1 MAEAALDRSGF
12 TSGILARVGNLLP
25 WQKKE
30 TAESSAGDADSG
42 DGDDEGKKGWSFKL
56 PITSLVCIAILIG
69 GLLGRIIDPPAV
81 ETLRVKTFDLYQRL
95 SPRPIGEYPVGI
107 IDIDE
112 KSLAQVGQWPWP
124 RTTIAKLVEQ
134 AHKLGAAVVG
144 FDVVFA
150 EKDRMSPALVAKS
163 LAGLDE
169 KTRRSLESLP
179 SNEVYMAK
187 ILKRSRVVLG
197 QVGVPGELPEGKESS
212 KVRTPVMSVVD
223 QRRPEARQGGPSSA
237 EWQQKWLLRYQN
249 LMGNVVELEN
259 AASGNGLFSVGDEH
273 DGVVRRVPL
282 VYSIGNKVY
291 PALSLEMLRIA
302 FSARTIATKLNDAGM
317 VSVVLQGRN
326 KFEVPTDNHGQIWV
340 HFSEPDVS
348 ESEANEG
355 RLYVSASDIIDGTVD
370 PKKIKGKLL
379 IVGTSAAGLKDIRN
393 TPIYGRLPGVEV
405 HANILENIFAA
416 QKNIMM
422 ALLQRRGLS

>member
-1 MAEAALDRSGF
+1 MA
-12 TSGILARVGNLLP
+12 
-25 WQKKE
+25 KKE
-30 TAESSAGDADSG
+30 TVESSAGDADSG
-42 DGDDEGKKGWSFKL
+42 DGDDESKKGWSFKL

-150 EKDRMSPALVAKS
+150 EQDRMSPALVAKS

-197 QVGVPGELPEGKESS
+197 QVGVPGELPEGKGRQ
-212 KVRTPVMSVVD
+212 KCA
-223 QRRPEARQGGPSSA
+223 RRSC
-237 EWQQKWLLRYQN
+237 
-249 LMGNVVELEN
+249 
-259 AASGNGLFSVGDEH
+259 
-273 DGVVRRVPL
+273 
-282 VYSIGNKVY
+282 
-291 PALSLEMLRIA
+291 LSLINGVR
-302 FSARTIATKLNDAGM
+302 KLAKADHHPPNGSISGCC
-317 VSVVLQGRN
+317 V
-326 KFEVPTDNHGQIWV
+326 
-340 HFSEPDVS
+340 
-348 ESEANEG
+348 
-355 RLYVSASDIIDGTVD
+355 
-370 PKKIKGKLL
+370 IK
-379 IVGTSAAGLKDIRN
+379 T
-393 TPIYGRLPGVEV
+393 
-405 HANILENIFAA
+405 
-416 QKNIMM
+416 
-422 ALLQRRGLS
+422 

>member
-1 MAEAALDRSGF
+1 
-12 TSGILARVGNLLP
+12 
-25 WQKKE
+25 
-30 TAESSAGDADSG
+30 
-42 DGDDEGKKGWSFKL
+42 
-56 PITSLVCIAILIG
+56 
-69 GLLGRIIDPPAV
+69 
-81 ETLRVKTFDLYQRL
+81 
-95 SPRPIGEYPVGI
+95 
-107 IDIDE
+107 
-112 KSLAQVGQWPWP
+112 
-124 RTTIAKLVEQ
+124 
-134 AHKLGAAVVG
+134 
-144 FDVVFA
+144 
-150 EKDRMSPALVAKS
+150 
-163 LAGLDE
+163 
-169 KTRRSLESLP
+169 
-179 SNEVYMAK
+179 
-187 ILKRSRVVLG
+187 
-197 QVGVPGELPEGKESS
+197 
-212 KVRTPVMSVVD
+212 
-223 QRRPEARQGGPSSA
+223 
-237 EWQQKWLLRYQN
+237 
-249 LMGNVVELEN
+249 MGNVVELEN

-393 TPIYGRLPGVEV
+393 TPIYGRLPGVECTQ
-405 HANILENIFAA
+405 IFLRIFLPPK
-416 QKNIMM
+416 KNIMM
-422 ALLQRRGLS
+422 DLLQRRGLS